1 MSRDELIQSGKSRE
15 IGKRIRLL
23 RESRVDANGQAMS
36 QESFG
41 KLLGDLSLP
50 KINRIENGRRM
61 PDVEF
66 LLVLKDEFSCDLN
79 WLLTGEGGDQ
89 NESRAS
95 AKMTLLTM
103 LKTDP
108 DFRSEVL
115 AELRLKPPTG
125 VVRNKR
131 IYNMLKLQRDDWQ
144 EIIDRTE
151 QSVSEAEPKKRD
163 AALDG
168 VKAYREGID
177 YLDVLLE
184 VGRAD

>member
-1 MSRDELIQSGKSRE
+1 M
-15 IGKRIRLL
+15 
-23 RESRVDANGQAMS
+23 DANGQAMS
-36 QESFG
+36 QESLG

-66 LLVLKDEFSCDLN
+66 LLRLKDEFSCDLN
-79 WLLTGEGGDQ
+79 WLLTGEGGNQ

-95 AKMTLLTM
+95 AKMTLLAM
-103 LKTDP
+103 LKNDP

-115 AELRLKPPTG
+115 AELRLKPPAEA
-125 VVRNKR
+125 VRNKR
-131 IYNMLKLQRDDWQ
+131 IYNMLKLQRDDWK
-144 EIIDRTE
+144 EIVERTE
-151 QSVSEAEPKKRD
+151 QSMEGASESKKRD
-163 AALDG
+163 TLDS
-168 VKAYREGID
+168 VKVYREGIE